1 MITWMQRHKKYLIV
15 TIWISTIAFVGAG
28 FVGWGQYSYGDKA
41 GAVAKVG
48 NVEVTMGELQK
59 TYSNLYAQYNKMFQG
74 NFDEEKAKSFGL
86 QSQALKHLTE
96 QALIIN
102 LALSYDLEISDAEL
116 LNELKTQEY
125 FFKDGVFDK
134 ETYKQVLSRNNM
146 TIKDYELDVKKQL
159 LIQKTL
165 KLLPVDVSK
174 NELDIVSSILNIA
187 DKINYKILTDEKINI
202 DASDEALKAYWEMKK
217 QEFMTEVT
225 YDVKFIKQSKISGKY
240 EDAKIAQHYN
250 DNKTHFK
257 DVEGKI
263 LPLEGARSSVINAL
277 DSKATKD
284 AALRTYIAYKKGKL
298 DSDIKIET
306 ATISASNNPY
316 NKEVLQKISKAS
328 LKSPYLKPIV
338 VNNEYFTFELV
349 KVNPSRE
356 QSFEEAKEEILSIY
370 VKEQKKNKLLELAKN
385 SVATFTGDITD
396 FITNE
401 DADKI
406 TNMQAPDANEFLNL
420 LFASQEKRG
429 FIPLSNGNI
438 VLYNIL
444 EQKLLNKT
452 NTNPNNP
459 IVRLKSTMFN
469 EGLIKNLQNKYK
481 TEIFFE
487 GL

>member
-48 NVEVTMGELQK
+48 EVEVTMGELQK
-59 TYSNLYAQYNKMFQG
+59 THSNLYAQYNKMFQG

-86 QSQALKHLTE
+86 ESQALKHLTE

-116 LNELKTQEY
+116 LAELKTQEY
-125 FFKDGVFDK
+125 FFQDGVFNK
-134 ETYKQVLSRNNM
+134 EIYKQVLSRNNM
-146 TIKDYELDVKKQL
+146 TIKEYESDLKKQL

-165 KLLPVDVSK
+165 KLLPVDVSQ

-187 DKINYKILTDEKINI
+187 DKINYKVLSDEKIKI
-202 DASDEALKAYWEMKK
+202 DTSDAALKAYWENKK
-217 QEFMTEVT
+217 HDFMSEVS
-225 YDVKFIKQSKISGKY
+225 YDVKFIKQAKISGKY
-240 EDAKIAQHYN
+240 EDSKIAEHYN
-250 DNKTHFK
+250 ANKTHFK
-257 DVEGKI
+257 DVDGKI

-277 DSKATKD
+277 DAKATKD
-284 AALRTYIAYKKGKL
+284 AALRAYIAYKKGKL
-298 DSDIKIET
+298 SPDIEVQT

-316 NKEVLQKISKAS
+316 NEEVLQKISKLS
-328 LKSPYLKPIV
+328 IKSPYLKPVV

-349 KVNPSRE
+349 KINPSKIK
-356 QSFEEAKEEILSIY
+356 SYEEAKQELLPMY
-370 VKEQKKNKLLELAKN
+370 VSEQKKSKLLELAKN
-385 SVATFTGDITD
+385 SVATFSGTTTD

-401 DADKI
+401 DAIKI
-406 TNMQAPDANEFLNL
+406 TDMEATDANEFLNA

-429 FIPLSNGNI
+429 FITLKSGKV

-459 IVRLKSTMFN
+459 IVRLKSAMFN
-469 EGLIKNLQNKYK
+469 EGLIKNLQNRYK
-481 TEIFFE
+481 TEIFIE